1 MKSYRYSVGVALLVI
16 TSQARLSHAEMS
28 KGCVSAGSWTQQV
41 LTQTNEILAA
51 ISQLRNDPK
60 CQRLGAILAPQKKAV
75 EATEENLGVGTRI
88 GLNNLGNEIKAMG
101 PTADGSAVQGDVA
114 GIRDVLSDQ
123 MGAGASARPNLS
135 TNLLQSRLWGTINT
149 GLSAIT
155 GLQVGQVQLQQRAQM
170 LGESAYNELA
180 NMINQLDD
188 LSESKG
194 CFASNVPVGGRMI
207 GGIIN
212 MAGALAGSHSV
223 SNGRISDLLNALT
236 LKLRNARFN
245 WMESQLGDNNILKTL
260 LCVVETTAFNYCSI
274 NEAQALRDWA
284 VKQAWKDEKTSRNG
298 ALRGYYSFFR
308 DARVIADWQVKVL
321 SGIEPRFYTDAT
333 FKNNTLRSYFSYLM
347 TSNDLFAVYNEHR
360 MNVDRVSDS
369 KNLSPADILNTQRLY
384 VMKMI
389 SEISEKIVRAEGD
402 PNFFTSIR
410 RPIEIPFYLIGM
422 GVPNAVSNADGKE
435 FSPRSW
441 DTYVQFGNN
450 SSWIPAFENPVALA
464 DNIRL
469 KLRAL
474 IESANVEA
482 SQHYRKRLIPDTQ
495 RLIMDS
501 AISNGAVTG
510 SVVKALQNISAYMKT
525 VKGEIEARSKSGTI
539 LLSVEDAAAL
549 TTIDDTIYRVD
560 VVLKEFSFYQTAV
573 RSVKTI
579 ETRIAALRSQIT
591 ANSLAS
597 EAVKKPLYDELSA
610 QELQL
615 GVLRDKI
622 KSQPIKI
629 LDTVL
634 ITFDMLIQRDGF
646 LPERVR
652 SVANFEFAERIK
664 SGKTLTQYQREL
676 LTISGTIALD
686 SFSSILTNNPTEAK
700 YDLALAKTMAAN
712 NLTTVEEL
720 AKDRLMSTIREL
732 WIRSRMGRP
741 LTNFEYDLLTTGAA
755 FREAYNLTPRPG
767 FTIAQ
772 SPRTILK
779 ETVQNLFS
787 LKTYTGPL
795 VVTANTIDYLL
806 RVFHLDIG
814 GGYSWDE
821 RYRYK
826 SDGLLGIPNP
836 WTAAG
841 KQKLPSASKTTDGD
855 TLALLCAHALTFEN
869 PEPFYLFC
877 AETKLKADLNPN
889 DPTRKL
895 RYDIYYKQLVKERGY
910 NHQQASRWAQK
921 SVDRDYEYYNL
932 SFHDSLKKS
941 FRRSGWL
948 DSEKYYYE
956 QNADRV
962 CAYRNFLRRS
972 NVYYM
977 LHAVR

>member
-1 MKSYRYSVGVALLVI
+1 MKMYLSPVAFAWLVL
-16 TSQARLSHAEMS
+16 TVFQVNDASAEMS
-28 KGCVSAGSWTQQV
+28 KGCVTAGSWTQQV
-41 LTQTNEILAA
+41 LTQTNEILSA

-60 CQRLGAILAPQKKAV
+60 CQKLAAILAPQKKAV
-75 EATEENLGVGTRI
+75 EATEESIGVGPRI
-88 GLNNLGNEIKAMG
+88 GLTNLGNEIKAMG
-101 PTADGSAVQGDVA
+101 KMADDSAIQGDVA
-114 GIRDVLSDQ
+114 GIRDVLGDQ
-123 MGAGASARPNLS
+123 LGSSGVGPNLS
-135 TNLLQSRLWGTINT
+135 SNLLQSKLWGTINT

-155 GLQVGQVQLQQRAQM
+155 GFQIDQVQLQQRAKM
-170 LGESAYNELA
+170 VGESAYGELA

-308 DARVIADWQVKVL
+308 DARVVADWQVKVL

-333 FKNNTLRSYFSYLM
+333 FKNNTLRSYFAYLM

-360 MNVDRVSDS
+360 MNVDRVTEN
-369 KNLSPADILNTQRLY
+369 KNLSPSEILNTQRLY

-389 SEISEKIVRAEGD
+389 GEITEKIIRAEGD

-410 RPIEIPFYLIGM
+410 RPIEIPFYLIGLA
-422 GVPNAVSNADGKE
+422 VPKVVSNADGM
-435 FSPRSW
+435 SIPVSW
-441 DTYVQFGNN
+441 DNYMQYNN
-450 SSWIPAFENPVALA
+450 GGAWITAFENPVALA
-464 DNIRL
+464 DSVRL

-510 SVVKALQNISAYMKT
+510 SVVKALQNIHAYMST
-525 VKGEIEARSKSGTI
+525 VKKEIEARSKNGTV
-539 LLSVEDAAAL
+539 LLSVEDATAL
-549 TTIDDTIYRVD
+549 TTIEDTMYRVG
-560 VVLKEFSFYQTAV
+560 VVLREFNFYQTAV
-573 RSVKTI
+573 RDVKTI
-579 ETRIAALRSQIT
+579 ETRIKALRDQIS
-591 ANSLAS
+591 ANSAAS
-597 EAVKKPLYDELSA
+597 AEVKKPLFDELAA
-610 QELQL
+610 QELAV
-615 GVLRDKI
+615 GVAKDKI

-634 ITFDMLIQRDGF
+634 IIFDMLIQRDGF

-664 SGKTLTQYQREL
+664 SGKTLSQYQREL

-686 SFSSILTNNPTEAK
+686 SFSSILTSNPTEAK

-755 FREAYNLTPRPG
+755 FREAYNLQPRPG
-767 FTIAQ
+767 FTVAQ
-772 SPRTILK
+772 TPKTILK

-795 VVTANTIDYLL
+795 VVTVNTIDYLL
-806 RVFHLDIG
+806 RVFHLDMG

-826 SDGLLGIPNP
+826 SDGILGIPNP
-836 WTAAG
+836 WSASG
-841 KQKLPSASKTTDGD
+841 KQKLPSASKSSDKD

-877 AETKLKADLNPN
+877 AEAKLTADLNPN
-889 DPTRKL
+889 DPTRKR
-895 RYDIYYKQLVKERGY
+895 RYDIYYKKLIKERGY
-910 NHQQASRWAQK
+910 NHEQAKRWAQK
-921 SVDRDYEYYNL
+921 SVERDYDYYNL
-932 SFHDSLKKS
+932 SFHEALKKS